1 MLPRSLSIV
10 SVEVAQLARFCWQNA
25 CPVVAGPELLFE
37 KNGLIPAIEHLPG
50 HSAHSILKLMAR
62 NDKILIVEDDRNLL
76 DTLKYNL
83 RKEGYDVITAVDG
96 AEALDVA
103 RRDKPD
109 LIVLDLMLP
118 KMSGFEVCR
127 ILRKDMIVPILMLTA
142 KTDETDKIVGL
153 EIGADDYMTKP
164 FSLRELLARVRAMLR
179 RAKMAEAQPG
189 AGERVL
195 GVGDIEVDTARHRA
209 SKRGTV
215 LELTPKEFDLLA
227 FLARNEGL
235 VFSRDKLLEKV
246 WGYDFA
252 GDTRTVDV
260 HVRWLRQKIEV
271 DPDNPE
277 HLITVR
283 GTGYK
288 LEG

>member
-1 MLPRSLSIV
+1 V
-10 SVEVAQLARFCWQNA
+10 T
-25 CPVVAGPELLFE
+25 
-37 KNGLIPAIEHLPG
+37 
-50 HSAHSILKLMAR
+50 
-62 NDKILIVEDDRNLL
+62 NDKILIIEDDRNLL

-83 RKEGYDVITAVDG
+83 RKEGYNIVTAVDG

-103 RRDKPD
+103 RREKPD
-109 LIVLDLMLP
+109 IIILDIMLP

-127 ILRKDMIVPILMLTA
+127 ILRGEMIVPILMLTA
-142 KTDETDKIVGL
+142 KIEETDKIVGL

-179 RAKMAEAQPG
+179 RAKMVEMQPG
-189 AGERVL
+189 PREAL
-195 GVGDIEVDTARHRA
+195 LKVGDIEVDTARHKA
-209 SKRGTV
+209 SKGATM
-215 LELTPKEFDLLA
+215 LQLTPKEFDLLA
-227 FLARNEGL
+227 FLARNKGF
-235 VFSRDKLLEKV
+235 VFNRDQLLEKV

-260 HVRWLRQKIEV
+260 HISWLRQKIET
-271 DPDNPE
+271 DPNNPKY
-277 HLITVR
+277 LVTVR

>member
-1 MLPRSLSIV
+1 
-10 SVEVAQLARFCWQNA
+10 
-25 CPVVAGPELLFE
+25 
-37 KNGLIPAIEHLPG
+37 
-50 HSAHSILKLMAR
+50 MAEMTS
-62 NDKILIVEDDRNLL
+62 NKILIVEDDHNLL

-83 RKEGYDVITAVDG
+83 RKEGYDVVTAVDG

-103 RRDKPD
+103 RREKPN
-109 LIVLDLMLP
+109 LIILDLMLP
-118 KMSGFEVCR
+118 KISGFEVCR
-127 ILRKDMIVPILMLTA
+127 ILRKEMIVPILMLTA
-142 KTDETDKIVGL
+142 KAEETDKIVGL

-179 RAKMAEAQPG
+179 RAKMVEMQPG
-189 AGERVL
+189 SEETL
-195 GVGDIEVDTARHRA
+195 LKVGDIEVDVARHQA
-209 SKRGTV
+209 SKGTAT

-227 FLARNEGL
+227 FLARNRSF
-235 VFSRDKLLEKV
+235 VFSRDQLLEKV

-260 HVRWLRQKIEV
+260 HIRWLRQKIET
-271 DPDNPE
+271 DPNNPK